1 LALTTGAAPRRGDD
15 KCHRSLARAD
25 SVCHR
30 GAIMPSIDMS
40 VHDSAGASEAVGSW
54 RLLRLAE
61 LAVFT
66 LTVALAGVEVGRIA
80 VIYGGRQL
88 LIAAVATAV
97 FLPLHVWHLRYGM
110 RGERPPRSGVTLAAI
125 AIVQLAALA
134 LIGPAWA
141 FMLAALATSSLIVL
155 PRPWSWLAVV
165 ACVCAPL
172 AANLLHPAFTESY
185 GVTAFYLMWS
195 VTYRACL
202 QFTLVWL
209 VAGAHALV
217 ASRTVMAHEAAERE
231 HARLEAAMSRSLE
244 RSLGGLADEAQRAR
258 AAMLEPGVSMVLL
271 ALDRVIGLAT
281 EATDELRR
289 VVTQARTVAPVV
301 DPAAELARMTARAR
315 TPVGQDLTV
324 AGARWGFVA
333 VQLCVFAV
341 VPLAAVGAFGGSP
354 SSAVVYPAWLVV
366 MLVQLSSLQAVAHDD
381 SVRWPYGRL
390 ILTTAISATMIVALG
405 AQWRDLGWYVGI
417 AIAVALRG
425 RTRLVALGALFVC
438 SGLIEVW
445 ESLAYDGL
453 GGLTWDFCY
462 GVTQGALAVI
472 AAYGAA
478 RLVTAL
484 NELDRARD
492 RHVQYAVQA
501 ERRRAW
507 GDLHDVL
514 GQTLTAITLKADLAR
529 RMVRRSPERSLAELD
544 ELTELAGG
552 QAHELGVIARGER
565 TVSFDDELN
574 NAVSLLAAAGI
585 RVTVTVDTGA
595 NDLDE
600 PTSRLLGWTVREGTT
615 NILRH
620 TRARRVWI
628 EAWRE
633 SADITLEL
641 RNDGVR
647 SESGPGTGLR
657 SLAERAREH
666 HGQADTWILPN
677 RQFIL
682 RVVVREPVAV

>member
-1 LALTTGAAPRRGDD
+1 M
-15 KCHRSLARAD
+15 SLIDVSASD
-25 SVCHR
+25 
-30 GAIMPSIDMS
+30 PS
-40 VHDSAGASEAVGSW
+40 GASDAVGSR
-54 RLLRLAE
+54 RLLRLAK
-61 LAVFT
+61 LAVFI
-66 LTVALAGVEVGRIA
+66 LTVALAAVEVGRIA

-88 LIAAVATAV
+88 LIASVATVV
-97 FLPLHVWHLRYGM
+97 FLPLHLWHLRYGM
-110 RGERPPRSGVTLAAI
+110 RGERPPRSAVTLAAI
-125 AIVQLAALA
+125 ATVQLAALA
-134 LIGPAWA
+134 LIGPAWT

-155 PRPWSWLAVV
+155 PRPWSWLAV
-165 ACVCAPL
+165 AGCVCAPL
-172 AANLLHPAFTESY
+172 AANVLHPGYIATY
-185 GVTAFYLMWS
+185 GVTDFYLMWS

-217 ASRTVMAHEAAERE
+217 ASRAVMAHDAAERE
-231 HARLEAAMSRSLE
+231 HARLEAAMNRSLE
-244 RSLGGLADEAQRAR
+244 RSLGGLAEEAQRAR
-258 AAMLEPGVSMVLL
+258 AAMLEPGVSVVLV

-289 VVTQARTVAPVV
+289 VVAQARTVAPVV

-354 SSAVVYPAWLVV
+354 PSAIVYPAWLVV
-366 MLVQLSSLQAVAHDD
+366 MVVQVSSLRAVAHDD
-381 SVRWPYGRL
+381 SVRYPYGRL
-390 ILTTAISATMIVALG
+390 ILTAAISTTMTVAIG
-405 AQWRDLGWYVGI
+405 PQWRDIGWYVGI

-425 RTRLVALGALFVC
+425 RTRLVTLGALFVG
-438 SGLIEVW
+438 SGLVEVW
-445 ESLAYDGL
+445 ESLAYDGP
-453 GGLTWDFCY
+453 GGLTWDFFY
-462 GVTQGALAVI
+462 GVTQSALAVI
-472 AAYGAA
+472 AVYGAA

-484 NELDRARD
+484 TELDRARD

-529 RMVRRSPERSLAELD
+529 RMIRRSPERSLAELD

-552 QAHELGVIARGER
+552 QARELGVIARGER
-565 TVSFDDELN
+565 AVSLDNELN
-574 NAVSLLAAAGI
+574 NALRLLRAAGI
-585 RVTVTVDTGA
+585 DVTVAVDTGA
-595 NDLDE
+595 DELDE

-628 EAWRE
+628 EVWHE
-633 SADITLEL
+633 SADIALEL

-666 HGQADTWILPN
+666 HGHADARILPN
-677 RQFIL
+677 RQFVL
-682 RVVVREPVAV
+682 RVVVPERVAV

>member
-1 LALTTGAAPRRGDD
+1 VSA
-15 KCHRSLARAD
+15 
-25 SVCHR
+25 
-30 GAIMPSIDMS
+30 
-40 VHDSAGASEAVGSW
+40 HDSDEASDVVGSW
-54 RLLRLAE
+54 RLLRFAE
-61 LAVFT
+61 LAVFV
-66 LTVALAGVEVGRIA
+66 LTVALAAVEVGRIA
-80 VIYGGRQL
+80 VTYGGRQL
-88 LIAAVATAV
+88 LIATVATVV
-97 FLPLHVWHLRYGM
+97 FLPLHLWHLRYGM

-134 LIGPAWA
+134 LIGPAWT

-165 ACVCAPL
+165 GCVCAPL
-172 AANLLHPAFTESY
+172 AANLLHPGYIATY

-195 VTYRACL
+195 ETYRACL

-217 ASRTVMAHEAAERE
+217 ASRAVMAHEAAERE

-258 AAMLEPGVSMVLL
+258 AAMLEPGVSMVLV

-281 EATDELRR
+281 EATEELRR
-289 VVTQARTVAPVV
+289 VVAQARTGAPVV
-301 DPAAELARMTARAR
+301 DPAAELARMTARSR

-341 VPLAAVGAFGGSP
+341 VPLAAVGTFGGSA

-366 MLVQLSSLQAVAHDD
+366 MLVQVSSLRAVAHDE
-381 SVRWPYGRL
+381 SVRWPFARL
-390 ILTTAISATMIVALG
+390 ILTAAISATMIVALG
-405 AQWRDLGWYVGI
+405 DQWRDIGWYVGI
-417 AIAVALRG
+417 AIAVGLRG
-425 RTRLVALGALFVC
+425 RTRLVALGALFVG
-438 SGLIEVW
+438 SGLVEVW
-445 ESLAYDGL
+445 ESLAYDGP
-453 GGLTWDFCY
+453 GGLTWDFFY
-462 GVTQGALAVI
+462 GVTQSALAVI
-472 AAYGAA
+472 AVYGAA

-484 NELDRARD
+484 AELDRARD
-492 RHVQYAVQA
+492 RHVQYSVQA

-529 RMVRRSPERSLAELD
+529 RMVRRWPERSLAELD

-552 QAHELGVIARGER
+552 QARELGVIARGER
-565 TVSFDDELN
+565 TVSLDKELN
-574 NAVSLLAAAGI
+574 NALSLLRAAGI
-585 RVTVTVDTGA
+585 DVTIAVDTGA
-595 NDLDE
+595 DELDE

-647 SESGPGTGLR
+647 GESGTGTGLR
-657 SLAERAREH
+657 NLAERAREH
-666 HGQADTWILPN
+666 HGQADARSLPN
-677 RQFIL
+677 RQFVL
-682 RVVVREPVAV
+682 RIVVPERVAV